1 MNGNPSLQHA
11 SAPGNNSMPGSSS
24 YPSNPPQSGFHTS
37 PFQFNSLPYQDTPRS
52 SSMQQHQPGGPG
64 QPDGMF
70 ASSFPPGADT
80 SGVPNGSGLDYGA
93 RAHSTGMWRA
103 SSTNS
108 GGMTLAAELL
118 GVPLP
123 DEYSAKV
130 SLSIIVWVARCAS
143 LQGLSAKT
151 WTGVLIWSIWK
162 GAHALDPRSA
172 CEGNQGLLA
181 DTHAPSCFKIASF
194 RIPRL

>member
-1 MNGNPSLQHA
+1 MDAPGAAHQPHMNGNPSLRH
-11 SAPGNNSMPGSSS
+11 PNTMGGNGIPSNS
-24 YPSNPPQSGFHTS
+24 YPSSNLPQPGFQTS
-37 PFQFNSLPYQDTPRS
+37 PFQFNSLPYPQDTART
-52 SSMQQHQPGGPG
+52 SSMQQHQPGGAS

-70 ASSFPPGADT
+70 ASSYPPGAET
-80 SGVPNGSGLDYGA
+80 SGAPNGSGLDYGA

-130 SLSIIVWVARCAS
+130 N
-143 LQGLSAKT
+143 LQQCCSVRGQ
-151 WTGVLIWSIWK
+151 
-162 GAHALDPRSA
+162 DDSA
-172 CEGNQGLLA
+172 CCGTSSQLFPCSTCAVDLA
-181 DTHAPSCFKIASF
+181 RRDAASA
-194 RIPRL
+194 